1 MLTRPFVKTAEIS
14 VLETTLTLVAG
25 ALVRLVAMG
34 IGAFLCFLGYRLFSI
49 VPLAN
54 PGDAE
59 LSGLK
64 GTTIK
69 LTRIGPGI
77 FFALFG
83 ALTVIWAT
91 SQPLS
96 YNEIRTNGE
105 DTETIVIER
114 QVGAVGS
121 ETSQLIDTSDAERTR
136 VKQEIRWLNQVQLVL
151 TDTQRGN
158 LVDDPDYIVPS
169 IKKRLM
175 LATWDSDAW
184 GDASAFVQWLNETGG
199 IGKPKDPKT
208 AVAAEIYTEMP

>member
-1 MLTRPFVKTAEIS
+1 MKTAEIN

-49 VPLAN
+49 VPLAS

-83 ALTVIWAT
+83 ALMVIWAT

-96 YNEIRTNGE
+96 YSESQKPGE
-105 DTETIVIER
+105 KGVVVER
-114 QVGAVGS
+114 KVGAIGS
-121 ETSQLIDTSDAERTR
+121 ETSQIIDTSDAERTR

-184 GDASAFVQWLNETGG
+184 GEASAFVQWLNETGG

-208 AVAAEIYTEMP
+208 AVAAEIYKEMP